1 MPTFHNLTAKPRLLQ
16 LCCSAPPCNTRS
28 YNCRLFAAVSSSPAR
43 IVSDEGAGVNN
54 GDQRVQVQAVHHRV
68 ASSAGLSKLV
78 ADVLRLS
85 DAAVLQDD
93 PVSRSCMHATGVLGV
108 ATLERYT

>member
-1 MPTFHNLTAKPRLLQ
+1 MYLV
-16 LCCSAPPCNTRS
+16 
-28 YNCRLFAAVSSSPAR
+28 AAVSTSPAG
-43 IVSDEGAGVNN
+43 IVGDEGTGVNN

-93 PVSRSCMHATGVLGV
+93 PVSRPCKHATGVIGV
-108 ATLERYT
+108 ATLERYS